1 MAAPLWLLERYLR
14 RRRQRARNP
23 LFEIL
28 FMGQFA
34 QPAPPARNER
44 SLYPL
49 AGIGTIFTGLTL
61 LTPFAFQVGGDNAFI
76 ALTVPAGLL
85 AFAATHVA
93 ERTTTTRALWLIFG
107 IGIVL
112 RAYVLLFDPF
122 LSSDIFRYVWDG
134 RIQATG
140 INPYRYFPA
149 HDAVTHLRD
158 PTIFPRIN
166 RVGYAVTIYPPVA
179 EFFFLIVTR
188 IGENVNVMRLAL
200 LGCEA
205 VIVALVML
213 FLRRMERPTT
223 RVVAYFWHPLP
234 IWEIAN
240 SGHVDALAVALMLLG
255 LWVALTGRAMSGA
268 VLIALGMLV
277 KPYVA
282 PALAPVWRP
291 WDWKMPLV
299 VIAAISLCYLPY
311 LSVGWGVFGFLTKGY
326 LTEEGIISGN
336 DLWLLSGWRFLFGTH
351 FGDVTAYAAV
361 SASILLFIGFSAARR
376 PNPTIA
382 SSLAD
387 TNILLL
393 IVLLLLS
400 PNYPWYFLPIM
411 PFVALCGNAPTWTVS
426 IAALLLTDEARW
438 DFQIPKLVV
447 KSILFG
453 GCLLAY
459 TLSVRA
465 AYLKKTADTGRS
477 Q

>member
-1 MAAPLWLLERYLR
+1 
-14 RRRQRARNP
+14 
-23 LFEIL
+23 I
-28 FMGQFA
+28 
-34 QPAPPARNER
+34 PAC
-44 SLYPL
+44 
-49 AGIGTIFTGLTL
+49 
-61 LTPFAFQVGGDNAFI
+61 V
-76 ALTVPAGLL
+76 L
-85 AFAATHVA
+85 AFAATQLA
-93 ERTTTTRALWLIFG
+93 ERTPTKRALWLIFG

-112 RAYVLLFDPF
+112 RIYVLLFDPL

-134 RIQATG
+134 RIQAAG

-149 HDAVTHLRD
+149 HDAVAHLRD
-158 PTIFPRIN
+158 ATIFPEIN
-166 RVGYAVTIYPPVA
+166 RPDYAVTIYPPVA

-200 LGCEA
+200 LGCEV
-205 VIVALVML
+205 VIVSLIML

-240 SGHVDALAVALMLLG
+240 SGHIDALAVALMLLG
-255 LWVALTGRAMSGA
+255 LWVALTGRVMRGA
-268 VLIALGMLV
+268 ALIALGVLV

-282 PALAPVWRP
+282 PALAPVWRVR
-291 WDWKMPLV
+291 DWKMPLV
-299 VIAAISLCYLPY
+299 VIAIIALCYLPY

-326 LTEEGIISGN
+326 LTEEGVISGN
-336 DLWLLSGWRFLFGTH
+336 DLWLLSVWRLVFGAH
-351 FGDVTAYAAV
+351 SGDVVAYAAL
-361 SASILLFIGFSAARR
+361 AISILLLIGLSAARR

-387 TNILLL
+387 TNMLLL
-393 IVLLLLS
+393 VVLLLLS
-400 PNYPWYFLPIM
+400 PNYPWYFLAIV
-411 PFVALCGNAPTWTVS
+411 PFAALCGNAPTWVLS
-426 IAALLLTDEARW
+426 IGALLLTDEARW

-459 TLSVRA
+459 AWSARV
-465 AYLKKTADTGRS
+465 AYLKKTADMERS